1 MTAYIGA
8 EALLKVLKTVKAKK
22 TSYVVFGNNGLI
34 TLRYLK
40 GL

>member
-1 MTAYIGA
+1 MTAYIGV
-8 EALLKVLKTVKAKK
+8 EALSKVLKTVNAKK
-22 TSYVVFGNNGLI
+22 TSYVIFGYNGLI